1 MRLNVAGEHSITTMK
16 TPAATLELFAPL
28 SPAPARESL
37 RVAPQT
43 RSQSLVRQLWVAIHF
58 PELALEALERDID
71 ERRPHAVIDGSGSTQ
86 RVAAC
91 DRAAARAG
99 VRAGMALNAA
109 IALAPRLMAR
119 PRQRSAEQ
127 RLLERCAAW
136 AGQFTPLVSLEPP
149 DALLLE
155 VKGSLGLF
163 EGAAMLS
170 ERISGALGSRGLSAC
185 VTLAPTPRASLW
197 LARSGRNAIVME
209 PGALTGALAD
219 LPVHSLSWSEANLEL
234 LAAMGVYTVGDCLRL
249 PRAGWARRFGIELL
263 EELDEATGRTPQ
275 IRRSYQ
281 PAQRFN
287 ARFEP
292 VAEISETGRL
302 AVALEPLLEALERFL
317 RGRQGGISSFVI
329 GLRHRKAGESIL
341 RVGLAAPN
349 ADARHF
355 MALAAARLERHGLP
369 EPVTELRLR
378 SGPVLPMSFTSGSIF
393 RAVNATPE
401 GAGGVPHL
409 VERLR
414 ARLGEEAV
422 FGVCLVPEHRPE
434 AAWRKAQLD
443 PGAVARAHREL
454 IEIDAVRP
462 LWMLTQ
468 PEPLEVA
475 DGGPRYRGPL
485 VMESGPERIESG
497 WWDGKDVTRDYYI
510 ARDSRGARLWIY
522 QERRAPGS
530 WFWHGIFG

>member
-1 MRLNVAGEHSITTMK
+1 MK
-16 TPAATLELFAPL
+16 IPAATLELFTPL
-28 SPAPARESL
+28 PPPARKPLRTVPQARGHSPA
-37 RVAPQT
+37 
-43 RSQSLVRQLWVAIHF
+43 RQLWMAIHF
-58 PELALEALERDID
+58 PQLALEALERDVD
-71 ERRPHAVIDGSGSTQ
+71 ERRPHAVIDGSGSAQ

-99 VRAGMALNAA
+99 VCAGMALNAA

-119 PRQRSAEQ
+119 PRQRNAEQ
-127 RLLERCAAW
+127 WLLERCAAW

-163 EGAAMLS
+163 EGAAALS

-209 PGALTGALAD
+209 PAALTGALAD
-219 LPVHSLSWSEANLEL
+219 LPVRSLGWSEAILEL

-249 PRAGWARRFGIELL
+249 PRAGWAQRFGAELL
-263 EELDEATGRTPQ
+263 EALDEATGRTPQ
-275 IRRSYQ
+275 IRRGYQ
-281 PAQRFN
+281 RAQRFN

-292 VAEISETGRL
+292 AAEVSETERL
-302 AVALEPLLEALERFL
+302 AVALEPLLEALGRFL

-329 GLRHRKAGESIL
+329 GLRHRRAAESIL
-341 RVGLAAPN
+341 RVGLAAPS

-355 MALAAARLERHGLP
+355 MTLARARLERHGLP

-378 SGPVLPMSFTSGSIF
+378 SGAVLPMGFTSGSIF
-393 RAVNATPE
+393 RATKAAPE
-401 GAGGVPHL
+401 GTGGVPRL

-414 ARLGEEAV
+414 ARLGEAAV

-434 AAWRKAQLD
+434 AAWRKAQLAAD
-443 PGAVARAHREL
+443 AIVRAHREPV
-454 IEIDAVRP
+454 EIDAVRP

-468 PEPLEVA
+468 PEALKVA
-475 DGGPRYRGPL
+475 DDGPRYRGPL
-485 VMESGPERIESG
+485 VIESGPERIETG
-497 WWDGKDVTRDYYI
+497 WWDGKDIARDYYI
-510 ARDSRGARLWIY
+510 ARDSRGVRLWIY
-522 QERRAPGS
+522 QERRAPGG